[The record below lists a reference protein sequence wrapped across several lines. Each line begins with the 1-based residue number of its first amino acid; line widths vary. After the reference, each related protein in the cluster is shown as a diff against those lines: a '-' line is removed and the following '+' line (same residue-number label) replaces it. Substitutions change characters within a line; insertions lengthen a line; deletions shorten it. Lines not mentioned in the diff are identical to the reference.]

1 MFDRS
6 AAPYGGPST
15 RMTYAAQSKALMPT
29 QVNSKFMQI
38 KVNDFA
44 KQLGVA
50 PDRVRSEVESLDIA
64 VVDGAFEADQDTLE
78 LLRDE
83 LGSDEGAIH
92 LLPGRTPRD
101 LATAMDVADKDVILT
116 LVKKFKTM
124 ATLTTVLA
132 DDLAEKV
139 AAEFGH
145 KIKWGAEQKK
155 KSAATANA
163 QASSGGT
170 LKRPPVVTILGHVD
184 HGKTSLLDYIRKT
197 SVVSK
202 EHGGITQHI
211 GAYQV
216 QLPEGTITFL
226 DTPGHAAFTAMR
238 ARGAQVT
245 DIAIL
250 VVAAD
255 DGIMPQT
262 QEAISH
268 ARNAKVPMIVA
279 INKIDKPA
287 ANVDRVLMALPN
299 HEVIPESYGG
309 DVITVPV
316 SAHTGEGVPQ
326 LLEMILLQ
334 ADIMDLKADPKA
346 PFEGV
351 VIEAQLEKGRGPVAT
366 VLVEQ
371 GTLKVGDIVV
381 VGKTW
386 GKIKA
391 MTDFAGERVKEAGPS
406 MPVEVLGLNDVPGA
420 GEAVIGSSD
429 EREARDIASKR
440 EEDERLKSITGPKR
454 KMSLRDLKRHL
465 EADEVKDLNLIIKA
479 DVQGSVEAVRG
490 MIEKIKNEE
499 VNVKILHSGVGSITE
514 SDILLA
520 STADAICV
528 GFNVKP
534 EPKAK
539 VEAERQKVEIRTYTI
554 IYELIEDIE
563 AAVKGMLEPKFEEE
577 YHGTV
582 EIRAVFKLTKAGK
595 VAGSH
600 VTDGKILRNDKV
612 RVRRDNEIVYEGTV
626 ESLRNVKQDVREMFA
641 GQDCGLRFTGWE
653 DFKEGDVVEAYDMV
667 QID

>member
-1 MFDRS
+1 MR
-6 AAPYGGPST
+6 T
-15 RMTYAAQSKALMPT
+15 
-29 QVNSKFMQI
+29 

-50 PDRVRSEVESLDIA
+50 PERVQSELESLDIPIS
-64 VVDGAFEADQDTLE
+64 DGAFEADEDTLG
-78 LLRDE
+78 LIRDE
-83 LGSDEGAIH
+83 LAGESKN
-92 LLPGRTPRD
+92 LLTLAPGRTPRD
-101 LATAMDVADKDVILT
+101 LATAMNVADKEIQLT

-124 ATLTTVLA
+124 ATLTTVIP
-132 DDLAEKV
+132 DELAEKL
-139 AAEFGH
+139 AAEFGYT
-145 KIKWGAEQKK
+145 IRWGAEPSKK
-155 KSAATANA
+155 VQATKPAGPVTGEA
-163 QASSGGT
+163 
-170 LKRPPVVTILGHVD
+170 KRPPVVTILGHVD
-184 HGKTSLLDYIRKT
+184 HGKTSLLDYIRKAN
-197 SVVSK
+197 VVSK

-216 QLPEGTITFL
+216 NLPEGTITFL

-268 ARNAKVPMIVA
+268 AKNAGVPMIVA
-279 INKIDKPA
+279 VNKIDKPD

-299 HEVIPESYGG
+299 YEVIPESYGG

-316 SAHTGEGVPQ
+316 SALTGEGVPQ

-346 PFEGV
+346 SFEGV

-420 GEAVIGSSD
+420 GEAVVGSSD
-429 EREARDIASKR
+429 EREARDMATKR
-440 EEDERLKSITGPKR
+440 EQDERQKLQTGPKR

-465 EADEVKDLNLIIKA
+465 EANEVKDLNLIVKA

-490 MIEKIKNEE
+490 LIEKIENEE
-499 VNVKILHSGVGSITE
+499 VKVKILHAGVGSITE

-520 STADAICV
+520 STANAICV

-539 VEAERQKVEIRTYTI
+539 TEAERQKVEIRTYTI

-563 AAVKGMLEPKFEEE
+563 AAVKGMLEPKFEED

-582 EIRAVFKLTKAGK
+582 EVRAVFKLTKAGK

-600 VTDGKILRNDKV
+600 VTDGRILRNDKV

-641 GQDCGLRFTGWE
+641 GQDCGLRFVNWD

>member
-1 MFDRS
+1 
-6 AAPYGGPST
+6 
-15 RMTYAAQSKALMPT
+15 
-29 QVNSKFMQI
+29 MQI

-50 PDRVRSEVESLDIA
+50 PDRVQSEVESLDIA
-64 VVDGAFEADQDTLE
+64 IVDGTFDADADTVE
-78 LLRDE
+78 LLRDVLSAE
-83 LGSDEGAIH
+83 SSTALH

-101 LATAMDVADKDVILT
+101 LASAMNVPDKDVQLT
-116 LVKKFKTM
+116 LIKKFKTM
-124 ATLTTVLA
+124 ATLTTVLE
-132 DDLAEKV
+132 DDLSEKL

-145 KIKWGAEQKK
+145 TIRWGAEEKK
-155 KSAATANA
+155 KSA
-163 QASSGGT
+163 SSSSAKKSEGGDV
-170 LKRPPVVTILGHVD
+170 KRPPVVTILGHVD
-184 HGKTSLLDYIRKT
+184 HGKTSLLDYIRKAN
-197 SVVSK
+197 VVSK

-216 QLPEGTITFL
+216 NLPEGTITFL

-268 ARNAKVPMIVA
+268 VKTAGVPIIVA

-316 SAHTGEGVPQ
+316 SAHTGEGIPQ
-326 LLEMILLQ
+326 LLEMVLLQ
-334 ADIMDLKADPKA
+334 ADIMDLRADPKA
-346 PFEGV
+346 EFEGV

-366 VLVEQ
+366 VLVQQ
-371 GTLKVGDIVV
+371 GTLKVGDIIV

-391 MTDFAGERVKEAGPS
+391 MTDFAGQRVKEAGPS
-406 MPVEVLGLNDVPGA
+406 MPVEILGLNDVPGA
-420 GEAVIGSSD
+420 GETVIGSDD
-429 EREARDIASKR
+429 EREARETASKR
-440 EEDERLKSITGPKR
+440 EEEERIKSIAGPKR
-454 KMSLRDLKRHL
+454 KMSLRDLRKHL
-465 EADEVKDLNLIIKA
+465 EANEVKDLNLIIKA

-490 MIEKIKNEE
+490 MIEKIENEE

-600 VTDGKILRNDKV
+600 VTDGKILRNDRV

-641 GQDCGLRFTGWE
+641 GQDCGLRFTGWD

>member
-1 MFDRS
+1 
-6 AAPYGGPST
+6 
-15 RMTYAAQSKALMPT
+15 
-29 QVNSKFMQI
+29 MQI
-38 KVNDFA
+38 NVNEFA
-44 KQLGVA
+44 KQCGVTPA
-50 PDRVRSEVESLDIA
+50 EVLSVLAEYGLE
-64 VVDGAFEADQDTLE
+64 VVNGSFEADDDTRD
-78 LLRDE
+78 LLKE
-83 LGSDEGAIH
+83 H
-92 LLPGRTPRD
+92 LATSESGGDTITMAPGRTPRD
-101 LATAMDVADKDVILT
+101 IASALGVADKEVQMALI
-116 LVKKFKTM
+116 KKFKAM
-124 ATLTTVLA
+124 VTLTTTLP
-132 DDLAEKV
+132 DDLTEKV
-139 AAEFGH
+139 CAEFG
-145 KIKWGAEQKK
+145 KTVKWADPAASKPKASAKPAGAVTG
-155 KSAATANA
+155 AI
-163 QASSGGT
+163 
-170 LKRPPVVTILGHVD
+170 KRPPVVTILGHVD

-197 SVVSK
+197 TVVSG

-216 QLPEGTITFL
+216 DLPEGVITFL

-268 ARNAKVPMIVA
+268 VKNAEVPIIVA
-279 INKIDKPA
+279 INKIDKPS
-287 ANVDRVLMALPN
+287 ANVDKVLQALPN
-299 HEVIPESYGG
+299 YELVPESYGG
-309 DVITVPV
+309 DIICVPV
-316 SAHTGEGVPQ
+316 SAHTGEGVPH

-334 ADIMDLKADPKA
+334 ADIMELKADPKGT
-346 PFEGV
+346 FQGV

-366 VLVEQ
+366 VLVEE
-371 GTLKVGDIVV
+371 GTLKIGDVVV
-381 VGKTW
+381 VGRTY

-391 MTDFAGERVKEAGPS
+391 MSDFAGNKVTTAGPS
-406 MPVEVLGLNDVPGA
+406 QPVEILGLNDVPGA
-420 GEAVIGSSD
+420 GERVEYAAD
-429 EREARDIASKR
+429 EREAREVAGKR
-440 EEDERLKSITGPKR
+440 EDAERAKLQTGPKK
-454 KMSLRDLKRHL
+454 KMSLRDLRKHL
-465 EADEVKDLNLIIKA
+465 ESSDVKDLNLIIKA

-490 MIEKIKNEE
+490 LVEKIENDE
-499 VNVKILHSGVGSITE
+499 VKVRILHSGVGTITE

-520 STADAICV
+520 STANAICV

-534 EPKAK
+534 ENKAK
-539 VEAERQKVEIRTYTI
+539 SEAERQKVEIRTYTI

-600 VTDGKILRNDKV
+600 VTDGKVLRNDKV
-612 RVRRDNEIVYEGTV
+612 RVTRGTELVFEGTI

-641 GQDCGLRFTGWE
+641 GQDCGLRFNGWD